1 MFNADKIKKDFP
13 ILDRQINGHP
23 LVYFDNAATSQKPK
37 QVIKAISGYYEQYN
51 ANVHRG
57 IHTLSEEASE
67 LYENARKNV
76 SAFLGTPRPK
86 ELVFTSGS
94 TESLNLVA
102 FGWGLKNLKPKD
114 VILVSDAEHHSNL
127 VPWQEVGQ
135 KTGAK
140 LELFSASQAVD
151 GDILPFLKEK
161 MSDRV
166 KIISLPHASN
176 VTGVIVDIKA
186 VVKEAK
192 KVGALVC
199 VDGAQAAPHL
209 KVDVK
214 SLGCDFYA
222 VSAHKMLGPTGIGAL
237 WAKEALLESMDP
249 IMFGGGMIME
259 VYEQDS
265 TWAPIPEKFEPGTP
279 NVAGV
284 VGFSAAM
291 DYLKEVGMDE
301 IRQHEVEL
309 NAYVLEKLQE
319 IKGLS
324 IIGPKEPAKRTGLVS
339 FVMKNIHAHDLAAI
353 LDTKGVA
360 VRSGH
365 HCAMPLHSKLKIT
378 ASTRASY
385 YLYNTK
391 GDIDVLV
398 GGLKEAMKILG

>member
-199 VDGAQAAPHL
+199 VYGAQAAQHL

>member
-1 MFNADKIKKDFP
+1 MFNVDNIKKDFP
-13 ILDRQINGHP
+13 ILDRTINGHP

-37 QVIKAISGYYEQYN
+37 QVIKAVSNYYEKHN

-76 SAFLGTPRPK
+76 STFLGAPRPK
-86 ELVFTSGS
+86 ELIFTSGS
-94 TESLNLVA
+94 TESLNLIA
-102 FGWGLKNLKPKD
+102 FGWGLKNLEKGD

-127 VPWQEVGQ
+127 VPWQEVAQ

-222 VSAHKMLGPTGIGAL
+222 ISAHKMLGPTGVGAL
-237 WAKEALLESMDP
+237 WAKEELLESMDP

-259 VYEQDS
+259 VYEQES
-265 TWAPIPEKFEPGTP
+265 NWASVPEKFESGTP
-279 NVAGV
+279 NVAGA
-284 VGFSAAM
+284 VGFSAAI
-291 DYLKEVGMDE
+291 DYLNEVGMNE

-309 NAYVLEKLQE
+309 NEYALKKLQE
-319 IKGLS
+319 IKSLS
-324 IIGPKEPAKRTGLVS
+324 TIGPTEPAKRTGLVS
-339 FVMKNIHAHDLAAI
+339 FVIKDIHAHDLAAI

-365 HCAMPLHSKLKIT
+365 HCAMLLHSKLKIS

-391 GDIDVLV
+391 KDIDVLV
-398 GGLKEAMKILG
+398 NGLKEAIKILG